1 MTQKEIDKLKD
12 KMRKAGDIS
21 FDAIFK
27 SMQLLNHTV
36 LFPYFDFEKEDM
48 EKFQE
53 RITSYDNIC
62 VSNKAEFYREV
73 LILKEKYDFDVVKLA
88 KEFPTRAMI
97 QIVGNNFKSKYE
109 WAIARKKTV
118 DAVQSILTIC
128 AHELTTNWG
137 KGAEDLAIYWEKLKE
152 NAMNYANGMD
162 DKFVEQYFKDYADLD
177 ITD

>member
-12 KMRKAGDIS
+12 KMRKAVGIS

-27 SMQLLNHTV
+27 SMQLLNYTV
-36 LFPYFDFEKEDM
+36 LFPYFDFDKPDM
-48 EKFQE
+48 IQFNE
-53 RITSYDNIC
+53 RITSYDNAC
-62 VSNKAEFYREV
+62 VENKATFYREV
-73 LILKEKYDFDVVKLA
+73 LRLKDEYNFDVVKSA

-97 QIVGNNFKSKYE
+97 QIVGKKFKRKEE
-109 WAIARKKTV
+109 WLLARKMTT
-118 DAVQSILTIC
+118 DAVTVVLTIC

-137 KGAEDLAIYWEKLKE
+137 KGAEDLAFYWEKLKE

-162 DKFVEQYFKDYADLD
+162 NEFVQQYFRDYADLD